1 MVTRPIETHP
11 TELSVDQARQ
21 GETGHGVRFVLMGG
35 LILAI
40 FAMAAAMAFA
50 R

>member
-1 MVTRPIETHP
+1 MASHRIEVTSDR
-11 TELSVDQARQ
+11 VRQ
-21 GETGHGVRFVLMGG
+21 GETGHGVRFVLLGG

-40 FAMAAAMAFA
+40 FAMAAVMAFA